1 MEQKLQTRVQSAL
14 LQTDAYY
21 DNEKHFSKN
30 VWLDAQKMFLLVLF
44 EFVWSCLVFAE
55 TFAHS
60 GKILPKPPGNT
71 KNRGNNYCLRECLAW
86 GSKDVFLIALICL
99 LSHMKLQTTISLKKD
114 QPLRQNHKNT
124 KTEGDFG
131 FPTLKALSSC
141 FFYLS
146 LVVVCI
152 VVWTTNASR

>member
-1 MEQKLQTRVQSAL
+1 MSGLRLKRCVFNCLESAML
-14 LQTDAYY
+14 FVVSHETTNY
-21 DNEKHFSKN
+21 NFFKKN
-30 VWLDAQKMFLLVLF
+30 
-44 EFVWSCLVFAE
+44 
-55 TFAHS
+55 
-60 GKILPKPPGNT
+60 
-71 KNRGNNYCLRECLAW
+71 
-86 GSKDVFLIALICL
+86 
-99 LSHMKLQTTISLKKD
+99 

-152 VVWTTNASR
+152 VV

>member
-71 KNRGNNYCLRECLAW
+71 KNRGNNYRLRECLA
-86 GSKDVFLIALICL
+86 
-99 LSHMKLQTTISLKKD
+99 
-114 QPLRQNHKNT
+114 
-124 KTEGDFG
+124 
-131 FPTLKALSSC
+131 
-141 FFYLS
+141 
-146 LVVVCI
+146 
-152 VVWTTNASR
+152 

>member
-1 MEQKLQTRVQSAL
+1 
-14 LQTDAYY
+14 
-21 DNEKHFSKN
+21 
-30 VWLDAQKMFLLVLF
+30 
-44 EFVWSCLVFAE
+44 
-55 TFAHS
+55 
-60 GKILPKPPGNT
+60 
-71 KNRGNNYCLRECLAW
+71 
-86 GSKDVFLIALICL
+86 
-99 LSHMKLQTTISLKKD
+99 MKLQTTISLKKD

-152 VVWTTNASR
+152 VV